1 MIFMSILIN
10 KETKVLIQGITG
22 RSGQVALK
30 TMKDY
35 GTKVLAGVTPGKG
48 GQNVEGVP
56 VYNSVHEALKNFPEI
71 NCSAIYV
78 PPAAAREAVIEAVSN
93 GIKLVNVITE
103 GVAIQ
108 DTVQMLRY
116 AKLYG
121 ARIIGP
127 SSIGILTPK
136 QCKIGVLG
144 GSAADTDKIY
154 FPGSI
159 GVISKSGGMTNET
172 AWVVRSAGLGQSTVV
187 GIGGDVILGTDFVDL
202 LKMFEADKETKG
214 VVIFGEPGG
223 TYEDKIAEAVRK
235 KEFTKPIA
243 AFIAGVFAERLPHGT
258 QFGHAG
264 ALIENGR
271 GLPVQEIKILKEA
284 GVLIAETH
292 DKLGEVIKDA
302 IEN

>member
-1 MIFMSILIN
+1 MGILVDKN
-10 KETKVLIQGITG
+10 TRVLIQGMTG

-30 TMKDY
+30 TMLEY
-35 GTKVLAGVTPGKG
+35 GTKVVAGVTPGKG
-48 GQNVEGVP
+48 GQSVENIP
-56 VYNSVHEALKNFPEI
+56 VYNSVHEALKKHPEI
-71 NCSAIYV
+71 NCTAVYV
-78 PPAAAREAVIEAVSN
+78 PPAAAKEAVIEAVLN

-108 DTVQMLRY
+108 DTVQMVNY
-116 AKLYG
+116 AAANG

-127 SSIGILTPK
+127 SSIGVLTPK
-136 QCKIGVLG
+136 ECKIGVLG
-144 GSAADTDKIY
+144 GVKEATDKIY
-154 FPGSI
+154 TPGSI

-172 AWVVRSAGLGQSTVV
+172 AWVVRSAGLGQSTVI

-202 LKMFEADKETKG
+202 LRMFEKDPQTKG
-214 VVIFGEPGG
+214 VVVFGEPGG
-223 TYEDKIAEAVRK
+223 TYEDKIAESIRK

-243 AFIAGVFAERLPHGT
+243 AFIAGQFAEKLPHGM

-271 GLPVQEIKILKEA
+271 GVPSVKIKLLRDA

-292 DKLGEVIKDA
+292 DKLGEIIKEA
-302 IEN
+302 I